1 MPPVTTPSRSGSRIR
16 PRSPARGLGR
26 RLVPGTALLAIAG
39 TVAGAIVVAS
49 PPVLTQETAQ
59 EARDEAPVPHPPEN
73 GDTVTVTGRVTD
85 PQGRAVPGA
94 HVVFEAFRSYFS
106 LRRFERRAK
115 DFRRVETV
123 TDETGRYRLEWLW
136 DDYFNRFRVG
146 VERPGTHKTMGAAA
160 SRPAEG
166 AEAAD
171 GARESPYLVVQTDLA
186 PRLAASGTAV
196 VPLVVEDTELLEAVR
211 RFETSLATEDQRRV
225 YRDLGYPDEVQVFEL
240 ADVRETSWWYFERGE
255 VYRFADGEL
264 QEIEPFEPVTG
275 F

>member
-1 MPPVTTPSRSGSRIR
+1 M
-16 PRSPARGLGR
+16 
-26 RLVPGTALLAIAG
+26 
-39 TVAGAIVVAS
+39 VAGAILLAP
-49 PPVLTQETAQ
+49 PPVPARETAQ
-59 EARDEAPVPHPPEN
+59 EVRDEAPVPHPPEN

-106 LRRFERRAK
+106 LRRFERRTK
-115 DFRRVETV
+115 DFRRVETM

-146 VERPGTHKTMGAAA
+146 VARPGPHKAMGAAA
-160 SRPAEG
+160 SRPAQG
-166 AEAAD
+166 AEATD
-171 GARESPYLVVQTDLA
+171 GVRESPYLVVQTDLA
-186 PRLAASGTAV
+186 PRLVSSGSAV
-196 VPLVVEDTELLEAVR
+196 VPLVVEDTELLETVR

-225 YRDLGYPDEVQVFEL
+225 YRDLGYPDEVRVLEL

>member
-1 MPPVTTPSRSGSRIR
+1 MPPVTTPSRSCFRIR

-26 RLVPGTALLAIAG
+26 RFAPGLLAIIG
-39 TVAGAIVVAS
+39 TVAGAIVVAP
-49 PPVLTQETAQ
+49 PPVLAQKTAQ
-59 EARDEAPVPHPPEN
+59 ETSDEAPARNPPEN

-106 LRRFERRAK
+106 LRRFERRTK

-136 DDYFNRFRVG
+136 DNYFNRFRVG
-146 VERPGTHKTMGAAA
+146 VERPGTLRAMGAAT
-160 SRPAEG
+160 SRPAQDV
-166 AEAAD
+166 EAD
-171 GARESPYLVVQTDLA
+171 DNARESPYLVVQTDLA
-186 PRLAASGTAV
+186 PRLVAGGTAV

-211 RFETSLATEDQRRV
+211 RFESSLATEDQRRV
-225 YRDLGYPDEVQVFEL
+225 YRDLGYPDEVRVFEL